1 MATVYEATLP
11 TTVYGGVVDLA
22 EGTLTVT
29 WGEIASYNGEALP
42 GRWLSDRDVYAA
54 GTTPTTGAQVV
65 YELATPVEYT
75 LSPQQLTTLLGQNVV
90 WSGAGEISK
99 LVYRSNQYVMEYDWF
114 ETWTMPK
121 ITRNNGNIIVLPYP
135 QEYTPE
141 IYDVDASTTG
151 RNAAGTMIRD
161 RVARKHKFNYK
172 FPPLGQTDATEIL
185 NAVQDSSFTLTT
197 ASPETGAK
205 TNYRVYVGDRSL
217 PVYWMPNHNQNSW
230 LYETLTLNLIEM

>member
-1 MATVYEATLP
+1 MATKYALDLGQ
-11 TTVYGGVVDLA
+11 TVYGGKINLA
-22 EGTLTVT
+22 TGVLIVE
-29 WGEIASYNGEALP
+29 WANIDSYNGETITEP
-42 GRWLSDRDVYAA
+42 WLSSMDVYSA
-54 GTTPTTGAQVV
+54 GATPTTGAQVV
-65 YELATPVEYT
+65 YKLATPLEYT
-75 LSPQQLTTLLGQNVV
+75 LTPQQIETIFGENNV
-90 WSGAGEISK
+90 WSDAGEISK
-99 LVYRSNQYVMEYDWF
+99 LVYRSNQYVMAYDWF

-121 ITRNNGNIIVLPYP
+121 ITRNNGNVIVLPYP
-135 QEYTPE
+135 KEYTPD

-161 RVARKHKFNYK
+161 RVAVKHKFNYK
-172 FPPLGQTDATEIL
+172 FPPLSQADATEIL
-185 NAVQDSSFTLTT
+185 NAVRDSSFTLTT

>member
-1 MATVYEATLP
+1 M
-11 TTVYGGVVDLA
+11 
-22 EGTLTVT
+22 
-29 WGEIASYNGEALP
+29 
-42 GRWLSDRDVYAA
+42 
-54 GTTPTTGAQVV
+54 
-65 YELATPVEYT
+65 
-75 LSPQQLTTLLGQNVV
+75 
-90 WSGAGEISK
+90 
-99 LVYRSNQYVMEYDWF
+99 VYRSNQYVMEYDWF